1 MAGIGAH
8 EAGTHKKHCNSKHV
22 LRLVRAALPKQ
33 EGGCSVWEACVGL
46 GVVEGVQIGVDVLL
60 LRLSRTLKSL
70 FAP

>member
-1 MAGIGAH
+1 MAGIGAR
-8 EAGTHKKHCNSKHV
+8 EAVAHKKHCNSKHV
-22 LRLVRAALPKQ
+22 LRLVHAALPKQ

-46 GVVEGVQIGVDVLL
+46 GFVEGVQIGVDVLL